1 MQIRFREHALRREAV
16 TLPARCSEREFRDT
30 EIRLPAV
37 LPVWYV
43 GGRKS
48 ITQAGRPYKGFCS
61 QVIYKKSTPAAAKL
75 QIADVDS

>member
-1 MQIRFREHALRREAV
+1 MRIRFREHALRREAV

-43 GGRKS
+43 GGR
-48 ITQAGRPYKGFCS
+48 
-61 QVIYKKSTPAAAKL
+61 
-75 QIADVDS
+75 